1 MPFCLLN
8 AFRWWTAFVV
18 LGTAFRLTA
27 GTTLLNASFDIS
39 RELFQAYNPVFA
51 AHWQSGGQGAVSINQ
66 SHAGSAK
73 QARAVMDGL
82 EADVVTFNLVTDIE
96 VLVARGLVAANWR
109 DRLPHQSV
117 PFTSTIVFLTRK
129 GNPKG
134 IRDWPDLARP
144 GVSVIVPN
152 PKTSGNG
159 KYSYLAA
166 YGYALRTQGN
176 DHEKAREF
184 VTAIFRNAP
193 VLDTGGRGASTSFVQ
208 REFGDVLLTFEA
220 EVLLTLKEYGPDKF
234 EKVMPS
240 VSIDAEMPVTV
251 VDRVVKRRG
260 TAELA
265 SAYLEHLFSEA
276 GQEIA
281 AQNYYRPRLATV
293 AQRHADLFPPL
304 DLLSVD
310 QVFGGWREATR
321 VHFVEGG
328 VFDQIS
334 ARIARR

>member
-1 MPFCLLN
+1 MSFPLLN
-8 AFRWWTAFVV
+8 AFRWWTGFMVV
-18 LGTAFRLTA
+18 AAAFRLAA

-51 AHWQSGGQGAVSINQ
+51 AHWQSSGHGAVSLQQ

-73 QARAVMDGL
+73 QARAVIDGL
-82 EADVVTFNLVTDIE
+82 EADVVTFNLVSDIE
-96 VLVARGLVAANWR
+96 VLVTRGLVAANWR

-144 GVSVIVPN
+144 GISVIAPN

-176 DHEKAREF
+176 DDAKAREF
-184 VTAIFRNAP
+184 VTAIFRNVP
-193 VLDTGGRGASTSFVQ
+193 VLDTGGRGASTTFVQ

-220 EVLLTLKEYGPDKF
+220 EVLLTLKEYGADKF

-240 VSIDAEMPVTV
+240 ISIDAEMPVTM

-260 TAELA
+260 TTDLA
-265 SAYLEHLFSEA
+265 SAYLGHLFSEA

-293 AQRHADLFPPL
+293 AQRHSGLFPPL
-304 DLLSVD
+304 ELLSVD
-310 QVFGGWREATR
+310 QVFGGWREATQI
-321 VHFVEGG
+321 HFAEGG
-328 VFDQIS
+328 IFDQIS
-334 ARIARR
+334 AQLARR